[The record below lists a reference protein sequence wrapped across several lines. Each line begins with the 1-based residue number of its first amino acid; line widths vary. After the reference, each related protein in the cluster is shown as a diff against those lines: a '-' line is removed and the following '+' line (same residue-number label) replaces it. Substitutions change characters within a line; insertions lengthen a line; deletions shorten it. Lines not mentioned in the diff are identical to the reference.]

1 MVVLPNSDADS
12 LATESQRAADVT
24 VRTQVRVLYADTD
37 RMGIVYHAN
46 YLRWAEAGR
55 GEWMRARGRTYKEVE
70 AAGIYL
76 PLVESHLRYHAPAFY
91 DDILTVET
99 FIVFAQRA
107 SIKMG
112 YRFWAEGKPEK
123 PIVTGYTIHAL
134 TDAKGRVLRVPK
146 DWYDV
151 FGVDPK
157 YNSDKKEGDDG
168 QKSRD

>member
-1 MVVLPNSDADS
+1 MPSKVK
-12 LATESQRAADVT
+12 AADVT
-24 VRTQVRVLYADTD
+24 ARIQVRVLYADTD

-91 DDILTVET
+91 DDLLTVET

-112 YRFWAEGKPEK
+112 YRFWVDGKTEK
-123 PIVTGYTIHAL
+123 PIVTGHTIHAL

-157 YNSDKKEGDDG
+157 YNADKMEVHDG
-168 QKSRD
+168 QKSRA